1 MQLPPIQE
9 IKKRR
14 LALGISQKKLALSV
28 GASQSLVAKI
38 ESSRVN
44 PSYEV
49 VKKIFEYLDRM
60 EQPKTGLAKDVE
72 KRDLVWIR
80 KGENVMEAAEKKR
93 VHGFSQLPVRDDREE
108 ICVGSLSERQ
118 IVQGLLRATDPKSFY
133 EKQVS
138 DVMQDQFPVV
148 DENISVNAVAVLLQ
162 HSQAVL
168 TARRGK
174 VIGIITASD
183 LLAMNSQTAMRKRI
197 QTQEKQSDSAPLEQ
211 F

>member
-14 LALGISQKKLALSV
+14 LALGISQKKLAFSV

-38 ESSRVN
+38 ESNRVN
-44 PSYEV
+44 PSYDV

-80 KGENVMEAAEKKR
+80 KGEKIREAAEKMR
-93 VHGFSQLPVRDDREE
+93 LHGFSQLPVRDDREE

-118 IVQGLLRATDPKSFY
+118 IVQGLLRAADPKSFY
-133 EKQVS
+133 EKQVFE
-138 DVMQDQFPVV
+138 VMQDQFPVV

-183 LLAMNSQTAMRKRI
+183 LLAMNSQVVMRKRI
-197 QTQEKQSDSAPLEQ
+197 QTQEKQNEATPLEQ